1 LTASDVDRD
10 AAACDGN
17 RLSRDR
23 VVAEVNDQIR
33 DLVIVGSGPAGY
45 TAAVYAARA
54 QLAPLVFEGSQYG
67 GALMTTTD
75 VENYPGFRD
84 GIMGPELMEQMRAQ
98 AERFGADL
106 RAQDVESVDLTGDVK
121 TVTVDGTTHRSRA
134 VVLAMGAE
142 PRYLRVPGEQEL
154 LGRGVSSCATCDGFF
169 FRDQDIAVI
178 GGGDSAMEEATFLTR
193 FARSVTI
200 LHRRDEFRASR
211 IMLDRARANEKIRWR
226 TGVTVER
233 VLGETGVNGLGLS
246 DGTTVDVTGMFVAIG
261 HDPRSELVRGQVDLD
276 DEGYVLV
283 STSTTRTNLDGVFAA
298 GDLVDH
304 TYRQAVT
311 AAGTGCAAAIDAER
325 WLAEHGEPAAEKA
338 PEFVGGGYGSGT
350 N

>member
-1 LTASDVDRD
+1 MS
-10 AAACDGN
+10 
-17 RLSRDR
+17 
-23 VVAEVNDQIR
+23 EQIR
-33 DLVIVGSGPAGY
+33 DLIVIGSGPAGY

-84 GIMGPELMEQMRAQ
+84 GIMGPELMEQFRAQ

-106 RAQDVESVDLTGDVK
+106 RARDVEAVDLTGEVK
-121 TVTVDGTTHRSRA
+121 TVTVDGTVHRAKA

-200 LHRRDEFRASR
+200 VHRRDEFRASR
-211 IMLDRARANEKIRWR
+211 IMLDRAKANEKIQWR

-233 VLGETGVNGLGLS
+233 VLGETGVTGLALS
-246 DGTTVDVTGMFVAIG
+246 DGSTLEVTGMFVAVG
-261 HDPRSELVRGQVDLD
+261 HDPRSDLVRGQVDLD
-276 DEGYVLV
+276 DAGYVQV
-283 STSTTRTNLDGVFAA
+283 ATPTTATNLDGVFAA

-325 WLAEHGEPAAEKA
+325 WLAEHGESAAERA
-338 PEFVGGGYGSGT
+338 PEFVGGGYGPT
-350 N
+350 TA